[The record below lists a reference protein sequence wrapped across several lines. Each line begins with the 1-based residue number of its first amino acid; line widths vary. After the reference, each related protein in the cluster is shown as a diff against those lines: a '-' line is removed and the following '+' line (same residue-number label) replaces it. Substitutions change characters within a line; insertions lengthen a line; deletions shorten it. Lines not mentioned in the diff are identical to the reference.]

1 MRFNVSGV
9 AELSPHDRLATER
22 ELAVCPAA
30 RPRISLAGR
39 PTRQSNA
46 GAKAAPMRLHGLRPT
61 ARTSQKAPEIRRG
74 NLPGFHRVSETSPI
88 FEVQSNCNLIH
99 CIVVSICNRTLVDL
113 TNH

>member
-1 MRFNVSGV
+1 V

-39 PTRQSNA
+39 PARHSNA
-46 GAKAAPMRLHGLRPT
+46 GSKAAQMRLHDPRPT
-61 ARTSQKAPEIRRG
+61 ARTSQKAPEMRRG
-74 NLPGFHRVSETSPI
+74 NLPGFHRVGEASPI

-99 CIVVSICNRTLVDL
+99 FIVVFSVVALYCT
-113 TNH
+113 